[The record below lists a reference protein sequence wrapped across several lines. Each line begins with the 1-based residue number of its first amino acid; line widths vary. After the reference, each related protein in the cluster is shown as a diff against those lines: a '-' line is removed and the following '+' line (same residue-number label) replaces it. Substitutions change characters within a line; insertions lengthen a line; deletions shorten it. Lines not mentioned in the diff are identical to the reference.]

1 MAGTTSDITPRGE
14 PFVTPRVFIGFDS
27 KEVVAYHVL
36 CQSILE
42 RSSVPVSFTP
52 ISLDS
57 LRGVFTRDRNQLQ
70 STEFSFSRFLAPYLS
85 GYEGWSLFLDC
96 DMLFR
101 RDIAELW
108 ALRDDRFAVMCCKHD
123 YEPAEDVKFLGQ
135 VQTKY
140 EKKNWSSVMLFN
152 NARCAALTPEFVNTA
167 TGLQLH
173 QFKWLG
179 DDSEIGDLPLSWNH
193 LVGVY
198 DHDPNAANV
207 HFTEGG
213 PYFHD
218 YSGVDYSEEWFA
230 ARDRMNH
237 VAQRSADAAA

>member
-1 MAGTTSDITPRGE
+1 MTA
-14 PFVTPRVFIGFDS
+14 RVFIGFDS

-36 CQSILE
+36 CQSILDHA
-42 RSSVPVSFTP
+42 SVPVSFVP
-52 ISLDS
+52 IALNN
-57 LRGVFTRDRNQLQ
+57 LGGIFTRERNQLQ
-70 STEFSFSRFLAPYLS
+70 STEFSFSRFLVPYLS
-85 GYEGWSLFLDC
+85 GYEGWSLFMDC

-108 ALRDDRFAVMCCKHD
+108 ALRDDSYAVMCCKHD
-123 YEPAEDVKFLGQ
+123 YQPKEETKFFGQ

-152 NARCAALTPEFVNTA
+152 NAECTALSADYVNSA

-179 DDSEIGDLPLSWNH
+179 SDDRIGSLPLAWNH

-198 DHDPNAANV
+198 DYDPAAANV

-213 PYFHD
+213 PYFAD
-218 YSGVDYSEEWFA
+218 YADSDYADEWFR
-230 ARDRMNH
+230 ARDRLNF
-237 VAQRSADAAA
+237 VADWVSAA